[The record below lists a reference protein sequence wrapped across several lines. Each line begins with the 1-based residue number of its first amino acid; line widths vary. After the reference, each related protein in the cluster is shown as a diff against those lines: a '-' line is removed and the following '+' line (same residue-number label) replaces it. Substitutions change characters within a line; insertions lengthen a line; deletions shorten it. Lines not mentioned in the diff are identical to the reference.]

1 MLEKTVEVVSSTNQ
15 FPDKDS
21 QVYESGIQLFKH
33 APRGIVFDLVG
44 K

>member
-1 MLEKTVEVVSSTNQ
+1 MLEKTVEVVSSRNR
-15 FPDKDS
+15 FPDEGS

-33 APRGIVFDLVG
+33 APRGIVFDHVG